1 MYTCIHEIICSS
13 ACMFLFSSL
22 CKLLRVE
29 NGFNSLLNPWCL
41 AHSEVLSGRGFS
53 QKTITSVNGYFGGF
67 HVLAIVNS
75 AAMNT
80 GVHVSFLIIV
90 FSGYMPSS
98 GMAGSYVSS
107 IFSFLRNLHTVLHSG
122 YINLHPHQ
130 LYIYIHNGILCS
142 H

>member
-1 MYTCIHEIICSS
+1 MHTCIHEIICSS
-13 ACMFLFSSL
+13 AYMFLFSSL

-80 GVHVSFLIIV
+80 GVHVSF
-90 FSGYMPSS
+90 
-98 GMAGSYVSS
+98 
-107 IFSFLRNLHTVLHSG
+107 
-122 YINLHPHQ
+122 
-130 LYIYIHNGILCS
+130 
-142 H
+142 